1 MQQGPQPVNQVL
13 EQAADILMRKYS
25 RDGVFE
31 NPNAV
36 KDYLKVKFGQF
47 DREVFGVML
56 LDTQNRLMKLEL
68 LFWGTINAASV
79 YPREVVKAVLLA
91 NAAGVVL
98 CHNHPSGVAEPS
110 QADRAITG
118 KLSSALALID
128 VPVLDHIVVGEQ
140 TVSFA
145 ERGWL

>member
-1 MQQGPQPVNQVL
+1 
-13 EQAADILMRKYS
+13 MRKYS